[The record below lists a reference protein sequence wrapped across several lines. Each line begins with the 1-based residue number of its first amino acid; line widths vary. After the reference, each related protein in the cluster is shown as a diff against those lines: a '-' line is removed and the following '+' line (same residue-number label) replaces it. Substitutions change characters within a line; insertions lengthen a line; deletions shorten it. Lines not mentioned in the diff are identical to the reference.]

1 MAENSSPKIVPHFE
15 ILMNLRMD
23 CAAALFLVGLT
34 LAWPAAA
41 DPLVTYILRIKNHKI
56 RVEAATGEEERLRGL
71 MHRERLAPDTG
82 MIFSY
87 PHVGPTSMWMKNTR
101 IPLSVAFIDARGK
114 ILNIEDMTP
123 FSEQAH
129 GSKGDAAYALETNL
143 GWFQKRRIGAG
154 EKVFGLEQ
162 LPAAK

>member
-71 MHRERLAPDTG
+71 MHRERLGADAG

-87 PHVGPTSMWMKNTR
+87 PNSAPAAMWMKSTR

-129 GSKGDAAYALETNL
+129 SSKGNAAYALEMNL
-143 GWFQKRRIGAG
+143 GWFSKRRIKAGDRVAGLGA
-154 EKVFGLEQ
+154 
-162 LPAAK
+162 LPPAK